1 MKNSKKKIIENIIL
15 SKGNIHFTLYVRPEY
30 GLSHMKKQ
38 IVTAIMKTN
47 EELKDILTKEELR
60 DFLKPIWR
68 MYSDENMLKKFKLP
82 IGIFRNREDFHVL
95 AIPVKH
101 DSDFSLADSY
111 FVKPLLKWMQF
122 DHEYILVGVNN
133 RSASLM
139 YGDLTEAHV
148 VDEIYY
154 DENSVFKNESS
165 FVDEISFWISEWK
178 QTMGASPR
186 TSLIILGA
194 EPWVDKLSRKYEKK
208 KGGVRLLRMNFEKE
222 HRSLYL
228 DEIRKIFAHEAT
240 LSLKTQIREFHFHTN
255 NEEIITDIF
264 EIAEAVSSGRVKKIM
279 INEDFKIYGKY
290 NVKDGT
296 LNIHNRDMDYEDDDL
311 LDDIAQEV
319 IKQKGEVIV
328 VSKNAND
335 ISAPIKAIVRKE
347 NFAEKQI

>member
-1 MKNSKKKIIENIIL
+1 MKSSKKKIIENIIL

-38 IVTAIMKTN
+38 IVTAIMETN
-47 EELKDILTKEELR
+47 DELKDILTKEELR

-68 MYSDENMLKKFKLP
+68 MYADENMLKKFKLP
-82 IGIFRNREDFHVL
+82 IGIFRNKEEFHIL
-95 AIPVKH
+95 SIPVKH
-101 DSDFSLADSY
+101 DSDFSLADSF

-122 DHEYILVGVNN
+122 DHEYILIGINN

-139 YGDLTEAHV
+139 YGDLTEAHI
-148 VDEIYY
+148 VDEIFY
-154 DENSVFKNESS
+154 DENSMLKNESS
-165 FVDEISFWISEWK
+165 FIEEISFWINEWK
-178 QTMGASPR
+178 QTMGASHKS
-186 TSLIILGA
+186 SLIILGA
-194 EPWVDKLSRKYEKK
+194 ESWVEKLSKRHEKK

-222 HRSLYL
+222 HRSLYI

-240 LSLKTQIREFHFHTN
+240 LNLKSKIREFHFHTN

-264 EIAEAVSSGRVKKIM
+264 EIAEAVSSGRVRKIM

-290 NVKDGT
+290 NTKEGT

-335 ISAPIKAIVRKE
+335 ISAPIKAIVKKD
-347 NFAEKQI
+347 FDAIKQI